1 MGVRKKRG
9 GGSAAPFLWIFMKGV
24 YMYISERGKRERETT
39 DLFRYMMLSAVDTL
53 RKKPLLGNR
62 DRKWDGWVSSLL

>member
-39 DLFRYMMLSAVDTL
+39 DILRYIMPSAVWI
-53 RKKPLLGNR
+53 R
-62 DRKWDGWVSSLL
+62 